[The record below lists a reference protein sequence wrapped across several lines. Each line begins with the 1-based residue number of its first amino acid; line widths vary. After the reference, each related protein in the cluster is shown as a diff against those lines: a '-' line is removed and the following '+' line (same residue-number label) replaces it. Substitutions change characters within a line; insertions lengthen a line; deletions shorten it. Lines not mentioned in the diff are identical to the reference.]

1 MSRLLGSGLLRWL
14 FRLVRPFGGDVF
26 EAALETQRAAAGD
39 AAARQ
44 ALAKRALEAGF
55 DEEARAH
62 AEAVLALNPEPTVAA
77 RAHVTLAA
85 IARRRDDLALAQTH
99 LEAALARDP
108 SSREAR
114 TNCAELLLQRGQ
126 AQAALALL
134 DAVLAEDPDFL
145 PAAINRLAAW
155 VELGAYARAR
165 DEGERLKKRY
175 PDSPELLLNLAN
187 AYVQLAEGRK
197 AVRLAKAA
205 LARAPTL
212 PEAKI
217 FLAALVGDLVEL
229 RAVVDHLER
238 TLALRGPSTERL
250 ALLAGAHQAAGNL
263 TRAAALAQ
271 ELLAQAPTHLGARLT
286 LAAVRSNSGHV
297 EESDPLY
304 AALSAESG
312 HLWGMASNWCFEGN
326 YLPTITAEALFA
338 RHRAW
343 AERFAAP
350 AADSAA
356 GPSAE
361 ASSLPAPNQ
370 SGQASE
376 RHARWGRALSGQ
388 PQGGRPLRVGFFSGD
403 LCQHP
408 VGALLADVVPRL
420 GRYGVE
426 PLAFSTT
433 LREDDLTRHLK
444 PHFAAWHEI
453 YDLEDEPL
461 VARARA
467 AALDVAVDLSGHTAF
482 HRLPAFAKRLA
493 PVQVTWLGYFHST
506 GVAAIDYLL
515 TDPETSPEALQ
526 QHFAETPIY
535 LGESRFAFFP
545 PPYAPP
551 VAVAPS
557 ARGLAFTF
565 GCFNR
570 LNKMNREVVAVWAE
584 ILRQAPG
591 TRLWLKA
598 GALRDRG
605 VVADVRARFAAE
617 GVDPARLV
625 LSPGGAHAEML
636 AEFAMVDL
644 ALDPFPFTGGATT
657 FEGLWMG
664 VPCLTLPGLTMV
676 SRQTHA
682 MNAVLGLAGDFSAI
696 SARDYIARAVA
707 FARAPQPLWGLRGT
721 LRDRVRGSVL
731 CDGEAMAAR
740 FAAFAHAAVAAAA
753 RGDKLPPYTRFDAS
767 PIQQPPT
774 S

>member
-1 MSRLLGSGLLRWL
+1 MLRDALWRLL
-14 FRLVRPFGGDVF
+14 FRLARPFGGAAF
-26 EAALETQRAAAGD
+26 EAAFEARRAAAGD

-44 ALAKRALEAGF
+44 ALAKRALDAGL
-55 DEEARAH
+55 DEEAEAH
-62 AEAVLALNPEPTVAA
+62 AQAALAGATTPEVAA

-85 IARRRDDLALAQTH
+85 LARKRDDFTTAQEH
-99 LEAALARDP
+99 LEAALVLDP
-108 SSREAR
+108 RSLAAR
-114 TNCAELLLQRGQ
+114 TNLAELHLQRGD
-126 AQAALALL
+126 ARGALTLL
-134 DAVLAEDPDFL
+134 DAVLVEDPDFL

-155 VELGAYARAR
+155 VELGAYAQAR
-165 DEGERLKKRY
+165 DEGERLKRRH
-175 PDSPELLLNLAN
+175 PDAPELLLNLAN
-187 AYVQLAEGRK
+187 AYLQLAEERKAVQLAKG
-197 AVRLAKAA
+197 A

-217 FLAALVGDLVEL
+217 FLAALLGDLVDL
-229 RAVVDHLER
+229 RGVLDHLER
-238 TLALRGPSTERL
+238 KLALRGPSRERL
-250 ALLAGAHQAAGNL
+250 ALLSGAHQAAGNL

-271 ELLAQAPTHLGARLT
+271 ELLALAPEHLGARLT

-304 AALSAESG
+304 AQLFAESG
-312 HLWGMASNWCFEGN
+312 HLWGMGSNWCFEGN
-326 YLPTITAEALFA
+326 NLPTITAAALFA
-338 RHRAW
+338 RHTAW
-343 AERFAAP
+343 AKRYANGAADKAAEPNPLRPLNGRKGAQGRRRAP
-350 AADSAA
+350 A
-356 GPSAE
+356 
-361 ASSLPAPNQ
+361 
-370 SGQASE
+370 
-376 RHARWGRALSGQ
+376 
-388 PQGGRPLRVGFFSGD
+388 PLRVSFFSGD

-420 GRYGVE
+420 QRYGIE
-426 PLAFSTT
+426 PIAFSTT
-433 LREDDLTRHLK
+433 LREDDLTRILK
-444 PHFAAWHEI
+444 PHFATWHEI
-453 YDLEDEPL
+453 YDLEDEAL
-461 VARARA
+461 VALARQE
-467 AALDVAVDLSGHTAF
+467 ALDVAVDLSGHTAF
-482 HRLPAFAKRLA
+482 HRLPAFAQRMA

-526 QHFAETPIY
+526 QYFTETPIY

-551 VAVAPS
+551 VAAAPS
-557 ARGLAFTF
+557 AWGLPFTF

-570 LNKMNREVVAVWAE
+570 LNKMNREVVSVWAE

-625 LSPGGAHAEML
+625 LSPGGTHAEML
-636 AEFAMVDL
+636 TEFAMVDL

-682 MNAVLGLAGDFSAI
+682 MNAVLGLARDFSAF

-707 FARAPQPLWGLRGT
+707 LARQPQPLWALRGE
-721 LRDRVRGSVL
+721 LRARVGASPL

-753 RGDKLPPYTRFDAS
+753 RGEKLPPYSRYDA
-767 PIQQPPT
+767 PRLQQPPT